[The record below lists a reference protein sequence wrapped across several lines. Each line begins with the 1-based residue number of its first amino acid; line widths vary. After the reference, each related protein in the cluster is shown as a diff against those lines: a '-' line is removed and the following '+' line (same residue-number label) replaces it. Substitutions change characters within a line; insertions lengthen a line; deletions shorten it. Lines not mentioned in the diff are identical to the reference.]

1 MISLPDKAK
10 PTLQELQG
18 NMLAA
23 LWVGDNGQGAQVHNT
38 AQAEVTVISC
48 GLFPFFF
55 VLFCLAELIRLFV
68 LKGGSESCS
77 PQPNKSTS
85 FLCFDTKIL

>member
-23 LWVGDNGQGAQVHNT
+23 LWVGDNRQGVQVHST
-38 AQAEVTVISC
+38 AQAEVTVSSC
-48 GLFPFFF
+48 GLFSFF
-55 VLFCLAELIRLFV
+55 V
-68 LKGGSESCS
+68 
-77 PQPNKSTS
+77 
-85 FLCFDTKIL
+85 

>member
-23 LWVGDNGQGAQVHNT
+23 LWVGDNGQGAQVTNT

-55 VLFCLAELIRLFV
+55 CFVLFSRTDQV
-68 LKGGSESCS
+68 V
-77 PQPNKSTS
+77 
-85 FLCFDTKIL
+85 CFKRWQ